1 MDIPGENIR
10 IPQPIRIVPPI
21 PFLELKQR
29 VYTDIEAS
37 RIKVYLFGSHSEKWG
52 DMEEGHLANK
62 ARSCFTVTISSM
74 YIKFI

>member
-29 VYTDIEAS
+29 VYTDIDAS
-37 RIKVYLFGSHSEKWG
+37 RIKVYLLGSHSEKWE
-52 DMEEGHLANK
+52 DMEGGHLANK
-62 ARSCFTVTISSM
+62 ARSCFTAD
-74 YIKFI
+74 YK